1 MILDD
6 LVPALI
12 TATRP
17 PLETTDALLA
27 AGVSRPVFA
36 CLWPETRA
44 IAERLWAALPLGLAE
59 RLYGEPYLG
68 GQDLLHE
75 AFLEGWLAWR
85 RGVVSFDAAEFPHRY
100 ATAGSSEAIRECLAH
115 FAVTR
120 WRRARPPV
128 LHVFD
133 GEYEGYA
140 AVAEGYGVRV
150 ERHERARWRDS
161 FRRGAGRV
169 GGGDLVMLSQPSAID
184 GNLWRDLDAF
194 LRLLESERPDAR
206 VAVDLTYVGTVARP
220 FEIALGSPVVDTV
233 FFSLSKV
240 FGVYYHRVGGVLSRR
255 PMPGIV
261 GTRWFKNSFSLEL
274 GRELLAQLPPS
285 AIPGRY
291 AARQTEAVAAVRA
304 ALGAPLEPSDVV
316 LLAHHPWRPGL
327 PATVAPLRRAGTV
340 RYCLTPTL
348 DRLLRAH
355 PVPPTPTAAP
365 TA

>member
-1 MILDD
+1 MTARGQSAVTDALPR
-6 LVPALI
+6 PALE
-12 TATRP
+12 TA
-17 PLETTDALLA
+17 DALLA
-27 AGVSRPVFA
+27 AGVSRPVFD
-36 CLWPETRA
+36 CRWPETRQ
-44 IAERLWAALPLGLAE
+44 IAERLWAALLQGLDR

-75 AFLEGWLAWR
+75 TFLDAWLAWR
-85 RGVVSFDAAEFPHRY
+85 RGVVAFDAADFPHRY

-115 FAVTR
+115 FAVRR
-120 WRRARPPV
+120 WRDGRAPV
-128 LHVFD
+128 LHVLD

-150 ERHERARWRDS
+150 ERHDRGRWRET

-184 GNLWRDLDAF
+184 GNVWADFPAF
-194 LRLLESERPDAR
+194 LAQLEAELPATR

-220 FEIALGSPVVDTV
+220 YEIAVGSPLVDTL

-240 FGVYYHRVGGVLSRR
+240 FGVYYHRVGGALSRR

-274 GRELLAQLPPS
+274 GRELLAGLPPR

-291 AARQTEAVAAVRA
+291 AARQSEAAAAVRT
-304 ALGAPLEPSDVV
+304 ALGVPAEPSDVV
-316 LLAHHPWRPGL
+316 LLAHHAWRDGL
-327 PATVAPLRRAGTV
+327 PGVVAPLRRGGAV
-340 RYCLTPTL
+340 RYCLTPSL
-348 DRLLRAH
+348 DRLLAEH
-355 PVPPTPTAAP
+355 GDEPTLLRHR
-365 TA
+365 